1 MNVAYRDFSPSFWKL
16 NKFITNAS
24 ISQERLYAPNL
35 YGATFWNLRSIM
47 VNKSFNA
54 WGVVFNGSMTESN
67 DYFEPRVWGEISY
80 DPYGQIAEHGF
91 HQITKGI
98 AVDAGIGYVFV
109 ERDNWWEWNYDAEV
123 RFRISDRLFSYT

>member
-1 MNVAYRDFSPSFWKL
+1 MPRIYTSD
-16 NKFITNAS
+16 I
-24 ISQERLYAPNL
+24 
-35 YGATFWNLRSIM
+35 WNLRSIM

-67 DYFEPRVWGEISY
+67 DYF
-80 DPYGQIAEHGF
+80 GQESGRKFIRPIWTNCRTWF
-91 HQITKGI
+91 SSNYQKRI

-123 RFRISDRLFSYT
+123 RFRVSDRLFIIPKWDQSFQNNSEGFAVEKP